1 MTDPANILHLLPLVE
16 QTESKDTIHN
26 VQSYKEFRR
35 KISLQVS
42 DISEEHMFALYCYYY
57 GKRISSIAEEL
68 DSESKPVYIS
78 WTSV

>member
-42 DISEEHMFALYCYYY
+42 DISEQHMFALYCYYY
-57 GKRISSIAEEL
+57 GKRVWSIVKEL
-68 DSESKPVYIS
+68 DSESKPVYIN
-78 WTSV
+78 